1 MSYFGGLGAGKGWN
15 KFNFIL
21 TPQQF
26 ESIFSELKFYFV
38 ITNTRVAIDYTATDK
53 SYVLDGYKDFFN
65 EIIISNKEYDR
76 KDHWSY
82 ENKIRLSIT
91 DDINKIGFKEI
102 IDKKGIV
109 SDAFK
114 LVDPTEPVIN
124 ITPFYLTFLENN
136 QSLSIA
142 HMNTEGTIGLEL
154 TYPKVISFSNDKF
167 NSVIDT
173 QQFNN
178 HQLYNNLINNIK
190 ALSNKAKLQS
200 STKLYRPNFWIS
212 PEAKKV
218 INENRY
224 LKSNSLTII

>member
-1 MSYFGGLGAGKGWN
+1 MSYFGGMGSGKGWN

-21 TPQQF
+21 TPPEF
-26 ESIFSELKFYFV
+26 ESIFEELKFYFV
-38 ITNTRVAIDYTATDK
+38 ITNTRVPIDYTATNT
-53 SYVLDGYKDFFN
+53 SYVFDSYKDFFTK
-65 EIIISNKEYDR
+65 IIIGNKEYDR
-76 KDHWSY
+76 KEHWSY
-82 ENKIRLSIT
+82 ESKIRISIT
-91 DDINKIGFKEI
+91 NNISKIGFKEI
-102 IDKKGIV
+102 IDKEGTI

-124 ITPFYLTFLENN
+124 ITPFYLTFSENKE
-136 QSLSIA
+136 SLSIA
-142 HMNTEGTIGLEL
+142 YMNTEGTIGLEL
-154 TYPKVISFSNDKF
+154 TYPKVVSFSTDKF
-167 NSVIDT
+167 NSVIDA

-178 HQLYNNLINNIK
+178 QLLFNDLIKNIK

-224 LKSNSLTII
+224 LKSNSLIVV